1 MKVIVGLG
9 NPGFKYKKTR
19 HNIGFEVI
27 DELADR
33 WNLSLKKNTWQG
45 QSGIGCSGGEKVI
58 LLQPLTYMNHSG
70 EAVRP
75 LLDYYDI
82 SLEDLLVVYDDLDL
96 PTGKVR
102 LRMKGGTGGHNG
114 MKSIVQH
121 VGSKDFKRIRLG
133 ISHPEEYHD
142 IIDHVLRP
150 FP

>member
-1 MKVIVGLG
+1 
-9 NPGFKYKKTR
+9 
-19 HNIGFEVI
+19 
-27 DELADR
+27 
-33 WNLSLKKNTWQG
+33 
-45 QSGIGCSGGEKVI
+45 
-58 LLQPLTYMNHSG
+58 LQPLTYMNHSG

-150 FP
+150 FPKSERKAANDAVIRAADACEDWRTKSFQEVMNVFNG